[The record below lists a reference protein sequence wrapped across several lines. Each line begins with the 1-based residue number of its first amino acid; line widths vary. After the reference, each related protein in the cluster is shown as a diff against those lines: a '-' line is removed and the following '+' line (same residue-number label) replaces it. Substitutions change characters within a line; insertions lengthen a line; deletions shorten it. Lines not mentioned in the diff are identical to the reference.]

1 METTNFS
8 FNYMI
13 VDMKYM
19 SRITVEASP
28 IATLKEVRPQ
38 LMNALNTKMLE
49 FFNDFKLIPI
59 EWKRNTIFR
68 YRDSIA
74 EKSFLCSTFVSE
86 GGYIF
91 IEIRKGTLAA
101 AFKTQN

>member
-1 METTNFS
+1 
-8 FNYMI
+8 MI

-49 FFNDFKLIPI
+49 FFNDFKLIPM
-59 EWKRNTIFR
+59 
-68 YRDSIA
+68 
-74 EKSFLCSTFVSE
+74 
-86 GGYIF
+86 
-91 IEIRKGTLAA
+91 
-101 AFKTQN
+101 